1 MNRAEQDELSQQFR
15 DQPEWGFISMYGRTG
30 RIQEVDVE
38 NKTVTVSTPKGLLS
52 ARVKDNTAIRES
64 KRDGQS
70 LTFEALT
77 AGGLITVNGDLGENS
92 TIKASEIRVIDDT
105 ESGFNTRPHSGE
117 GPAFVPVFP

>member
-1 MNRAEQDELSQQFR
+1 
-15 DQPEWGFISMYGRTG
+15 MYGRTG

-52 ARVKDNTAIRES
+52 AKVKDNTAIRES
-64 KRDGQS
+64 KRDGKS

-105 ESGFNTRPHSGE
+105 ESGFNIRPHSGE
-117 GPAFVPVFP
+117 GPAFRSGLPLETAYRHHKSNPNVKKGIP